1 MPKVLKHI
9 KKLVIKFII
18 YRSIHVY
25 LNFKFIIILTSS
37 QFAARMLPILDPAM
51 LTTVNFFLLNV
62 LYMVRRVKL
71 AWLLLV
77 QPSAFFRIQDGG
89 LRHLEFRPIFN
100 F

>member
-1 MPKVLKHI
+1 MYVCKYVSHVCI
-9 KKLVIKFII
+9 YMSVYCTYII
-18 YRSIHVY
+18 
-25 LNFKFIIILTSS
+25 S
-37 QFAARMLPILDPAM
+37 QFAAPMLPILDPAM

-71 AWLLLV
+71 AWLLIV

-89 LRHLEFRPIFN
+89 RRHLEFRPIFN